1 MRTGALIACLLAAG
15 EALAAP
21 PRCRIALRGN
31 DFDVSCLPAV
41 SAKGTLIA
49 RAESEPGRKPN
60 LQVRFY
66 PTDGR
71 APATTVVLT
80 AEESQALGGVI
91 DSPEAL
97 AKIEPR
103 LDLVN
108 AQLAVAGFAP
118 MRRGEASE
126 LNTRAMR
133 KLRAKDFAG
142 AAADFRAAIALD
154 PGHVKAHYNLAC
166 LASLT
171 KDRETAL
178 AELRWLAS
186 SGLPEAAQKIAK
198 AARDP
203 DLAYIRSDPEA
214 QKLLAQKTR

>member
-1 MRTGALIACLLAAG
+1 VLIACLVTAG
-15 EALAAP
+15 QALAAPP
-21 PRCRIALRGN
+21 PRCRIALRDN
-31 DFDVSCLPAV
+31 DFDVSCLPAM

-49 RAESEPGRKPN
+49 RAETEPGRRPN
-60 LQVRFY
+60 LLVRFY

-71 APATTVVLT
+71 TPATTVVLT
-80 AEESQALGGVI
+80 AEESEALNGLL

-118 MRRGEASE
+118 LKRGEASE
-126 LNTRAMR
+126 LNTRAVR

-154 PGHVKAHYNLAC
+154 PDHVKAHYNLAC

-171 KDRETAL
+171 KDRDTAL
-178 AELRWLAS
+178 AELRWLAA
-186 SGLPEAAQKIAK
+186 SGLPEAAQKMLK
-198 AARDP
+198 AGKDP
-203 DLAYIRSDPEA
+203 DLEYIRADPEA
-214 QKLLAQKTR
+214 KALLAQKTR

>member
-1 MRTGALIACLLAAG
+1 
-15 EALAAP
+15 
-21 PRCRIALRGN
+21 
-31 DFDVSCLPAV
+31 
-41 SAKGTLIA
+41 KGTLIA

>member
-1 MRTGALIACLLAAG
+1 MLIACLVTAG
-15 EALAAP
+15 QALAAPP
-21 PRCRIALRGN
+21 PRCRIALRDN
-31 DFDVSCLPAV
+31 DFDVSCLPAM

-49 RAESEPGRKPN
+49 SAETEPGRRPN
-60 LQVRFY
+60 LLVRFY

-71 APATTVVLT
+71 TPATTVVLT
-80 AEESQALGGVI
+80 AEESEALNGLL

-118 MRRGEASE
+118 LKRGEASE
-126 LNTRAMR
+126 LNTRAVR

-154 PGHVKAHYNLAC
+154 PDHVKAHYNLAC

-171 KDRETAL
+171 KDRDTAL
-178 AELRWLAS
+178 AELRWLAA
-186 SGLPEAAQKIAK
+186 SGLPEAAQKMLK
-198 AARDP
+198 AGKDP
-203 DLAYIRSDPEA
+203 DLEYIRADPEA
-214 QKLLAQKTR
+214 KALLAQKTR